1 MSITVLKPGLLTTIQ
16 DSGRYGYQKN
26 GVVVSGAMDV
36 YDMKLANIAVGND
49 ENEDMHAASAAGLN
63 CYLVTDCIIKSNTP
77 WKGDHG
83 SFAEMVEMLKTI

>member
-49 ENEDMHAASAAGLN
+49 ENEGVLE
-63 CYLVTDCIIKSNTP
+63 VTMIGPALKID
-77 WKGDHG
+77 KGELISITGADI
-83 SFAEMVEMLKTI
+83 SPTINKKKVPMGQCH